1 MTQLEIFQT
10 IAAAVNSAAASK
22 NPRLTIVSQS
32 DFGGVYHLPVT
43 AVKAE
48 IAPYA
53 QYKNALTIYFKKR
66 GGRQVYGIRTYGTR
80 PLAVFSGW
88 PETGWE
94 QPRSYCCFDKN
105 LFYSLTDSFPTEQ
118 KLAEESER
126 IHLAEI
132 QAKGKIYKV
141 VSMNPDDPQPR
152 MIVETFE
159 TAEHLKKAFE
169 TSGEFRS
176 ASCRAELQGAPKLK
190 NFCGPMYDGTDEA
203 GNSVIRYESP
213 AVNEI
218 LSA

>member
-22 NPRLTIVSQS
+22 NPRLTLVAES

-53 QYKNALTIYFKKR
+53 QYKETLTIYFKKR

-105 LFYSLTDSFPTEQ
+105 LFYSLTDSFPAEQ
-118 KLAEESER
+118 KIAEESER
-126 IHLAEI
+126 IHLA
-132 QAKGKIYKV
+132 
-141 VSMNPDDPQPR
+141 
-152 MIVETFE
+152 
-159 TAEHLKKAFE
+159 
-169 TSGEFRS
+169 
-176 ASCRAELQGAPKLK
+176 
-190 NFCGPMYDGTDEA
+190 
-203 GNSVIRYESP
+203 
-213 AVNEI
+213 
-218 LSA
+218 